1 MSSVGVG
8 LQPKRVQDCIP
19 FGFRIIVQK
28 GSGMQQKCVQDC
40 KINESETVIQMSP
53 SLQPRWVWDC
63 NEKRPRLQ
71 PSWVGLQS
79 KEVQDCKHGGSVIAN
94 EMDLRLEPKWIQDFN
109 WNRPGI
115 AAHRGPKLSSQCV
128 WDSNR
133 NGSRIAIQLISIQIG
148 SDCNQAEPVVSGM
161 LQKQ

>member
-1 MSSVGVG
+1 M
-8 LQPKRVQDCIP
+8 
-19 FGFRIIVQK
+19 
-28 GSGMQQKCVQDC
+28 
-40 KINESETVIQMSP
+40 
-53 SLQPRWVWDC
+53 
-63 NEKRPRLQ
+63 
-71 PSWVGLQS
+71 
-79 KEVQDCKHGGSVIAN
+79 IAN

-115 AAHRGPKLSSQCV
+115 AAHRGPKLSCQCV

-148 SDCNQAEPVVSGM
+148 SDYNQAEPVVSGM